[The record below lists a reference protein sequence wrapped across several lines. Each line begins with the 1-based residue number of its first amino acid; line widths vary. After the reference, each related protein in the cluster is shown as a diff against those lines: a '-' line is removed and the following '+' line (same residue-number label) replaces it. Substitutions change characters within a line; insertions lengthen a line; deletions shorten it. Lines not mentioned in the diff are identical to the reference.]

1 MTIGSLFSGIEGLGL
16 GLEWAGLGPVEWQ
29 VEKDPYARLVLASR
43 FPHVQQFDDVRA
55 VGAHNLKRV
64 DIICGGYPCQ
74 PFSFAGP
81 RRGESDPRHLWP
93 EYNRI
98 LGELRPRF
106 AVLENVPGHLSM
118 GFRRVLGDLAENGY
132 DAIWFHL
139 RASDVGAPQ
148 RRERLFVVAYRDGSR
163 EPQSQ
168 RRVAGER
175 GRFGDCGWQMADADS
190 EDGTSGPGHGERGGL
205 TEPANDGLLAD
216 TDCARLEGRC
226 EPERGSADE
235 RPARQSGTARLDDG
249 GQGREPQSG
258 LGRVFDGIPAGLD
271 GGRWPARPGEEQ
283 HAWEPPR
290 TCSKIPNR
298 PARLKCLGN
307 SVVPQDGYVVGRI
320 VRHMKDMGLGLETA

>member
-1 MTIGSLFSGIEGLGL
+1 MTIGSLFSGIDGLGL

-29 VEKDPYARLVLASR
+29 VEKDPYARLVLAAR
-43 FPHVQQFDDVRA
+43 FPHVQQFGDVRT
-55 VGAHNLKRV
+55 VGAHNLGRV

-148 RRERLFVVAYRDGSR
+148 RRERLFVVAYRNGSR

-168 RRVAGER
+168 RSVAGER
-175 GRFGDCGWQMADADS
+175 GWLGDGGWQVADADREGRDVRTGACS
-190 EDGTSGPGHGERGGL
+190 ERRRL

-216 TDCARLEGRC
+216 ADGARLEGRRESEC
-226 EPERGSADE
+226 GSADE
-235 RPARQSGTARLDDG
+235 RPARQCGAARLDDG

-258 LGRVFDGIPAGLD
+258 LGRDAARFSAGLD
-271 GGRWPARPGEEQ
+271 GSRWPARPGEEQ
-283 HAWEPPR
+283 YAWEPPAR
-290 TCSKIPNR
+290 SRNSKASDPAASAHFPPEQPASSASATPSCPNA
-298 PARLKCLGN
+298 PTSSA
-307 SVVPQDGYVVGRI
+307 
-320 VRHMKDMGLGLETA
+320 A